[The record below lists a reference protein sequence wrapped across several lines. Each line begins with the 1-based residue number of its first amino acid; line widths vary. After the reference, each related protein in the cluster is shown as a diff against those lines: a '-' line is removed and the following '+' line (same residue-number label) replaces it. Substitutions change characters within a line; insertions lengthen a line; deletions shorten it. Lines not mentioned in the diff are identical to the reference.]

1 MIVKDFFK
9 PVMALMMLASVGVGV
24 TSCSDSDDPI
34 VATVNN
40 GELKVDINRIGGTV
54 EIPVESNGDWKV
66 SVANLQNDGVKW
78 AGIVGDSEGKGSG
91 KIVVAVDY
99 LSPKKQIQERT
110 ADIVLECGGKSQTL
124 KLRQY
129 GGLKEGETAVN
140 DGNSFSDVWSNKGI
154 GSGFDITKGEQSEN
168 MIVNVT
174 GLMDLAKSDVKYK
187 TLFSE
192 TSTASD
198 KIQVALSDS
207 LENDTSRLSVECTIN
222 IKYAAFKLDVKVN
235 YDNKGLLVQNA
246 KTYNAEQAVTF
257 KSCSFDLM
265 SVGSLLKK
273 NRDLAEQ
280 VVTPGF
286 LGAYDDVMEAF
297 DENDSKTI
305 EEAVE
310 AVYDS
315 YGPVVV
321 TGADLGGSIFFSM
334 RYDSIAQEN
343 NFKVDGKVTA
353 EVPLG
358 PVKIDGNV
366 KVEYEKAGLDIWN
379 NSQHYISASGG
390 DGATLSKL
398 TALMT
403 EQTPNLALIQEAG
416 QTWIKAIT
424 CEGKDTDN
432 SAVIKVKYQGIWNL
446 FPLKC
451 RSKMREIA
459 VKYYKDKPL
468 CVKLSAIGLN
478 EKDYK

>member
-1 MIVKDFFK
+1 MEIKDFFK
-9 PVMALMMLASVGVGV
+9 LMMVMILVSVGVGM
-24 TSCSDSDDPI
+24 TSCSDSDNPI

-40 GELKVDINRIGGTV
+40 GEMTVAINRMGGTV
-54 EIPVESNGDWKV
+54 EIPVESNGDWHV
-66 SVANLQNDGVKW
+66 SLQNLKNDDVTW
-78 AGIVGDSEGKGSG
+78 AGIVGDSKSKGPG
-91 KIVVAVDY
+91 KIIVAVDY

-129 GGLKEGETAVN
+129 AGLEEGETAVN
-140 DGNSFSDVWSNKGI
+140 DDNAFSDVWNNKGI

-168 MIVNVT
+168 MVVNVT
-174 GLMDLAKSDVKYK
+174 GLIDLANSDVKYK

-192 TSTASD
+192 VNTAKD

-207 LENDTSRLSVECTIN
+207 LENDTSRLSVESTIN
-222 IKYAAFKLDVKVN
+222 IKYAAFKLNVKVN

-265 SVGSLLKK
+265 SVGTILKK
-273 NRDLAEQ
+273 NRDVAERI
-280 VVTPGF
+280 VSPGF
-286 LGAYDDVMEAF
+286 MGAYDDIMEAF
-297 DENDSKTI
+297 DENDSKSI
-305 EEAVE
+305 EEAVK
-310 AVYDS
+310 ALYDS

-343 NFKVDGKVTA
+343 NFKVAGKVTA

-358 PVKIDGNV
+358 PVKIDGGV

-403 EQTPNLALIQEAG
+403 EQTPNLALIQDAG
-416 QTWIKAIT
+416 QAWIKAIT
-424 CEGKDTDN
+424 CEGKATDN
-432 SAVIKVKYQGIWNL
+432 SAVIRVKYQGIWNL
-446 FPLKC
+446 FPLKF
-451 RSKMREIA
+451 RRKMKEIA
-459 VKYYKDKPL
+459 VNYYKDKPL
-468 CVKLSAIGLN
+468 CVKLSSIGLD
-478 EKDYK
+478 EKDYQ

>member
-1 MIVKDFFK
+1 MMIKDFFK

-40 GELKVDINRIGGTV
+40 GELTVAINRLGGTV

-66 SVANLQNDGVKW
+66 SVENLKSDDVEW
-78 AGIVGDSEGKGSG
+78 AGIVGDSEGKGSRN
-91 KIVVAVDY
+91 IVVVVDY
-99 LSPKKQIQERT
+99 LSPKKQIKERT

-140 DGNSFSDVWSNKGI
+140 DGNAFSDVWNNKGI

-207 LENDTSRLSVECTIN
+207 LENDTSRIGVECSIN
-222 IKYAAFKLDVKVN
+222 IKYAAFKLNAKVN

-246 KTYNAEQAVTF
+246 KIYNAEQAVTF
-257 KSCSFDLM
+257 KSCLFDLM
-265 SVGSLLKK
+265 SVGTILKK

-280 VVTPGF
+280 IVTPGF
-286 LGAYDDVMEAF
+286 LGTYDDVIDAF
-297 DENDSKTI
+297 DEDDSETI
-305 EEAVE
+305 EEAVK

-358 PVKIDGNV
+358 PVKIDGGV

-432 SAVIKVKYQGIWNL
+432 SAVIKVKYQGVWNL
-446 FPLKC
+446 FPRKY
-451 RSKMREIA
+451 RKKMKEIA

-468 CVKLSAIGLN
+468 CVKLAAIGLD
-478 EKDYK
+478 EKDY